1 MASLE
6 GKRLPAFPLKDGAG
20 KPIKIADLKAP
31 YVLYVYPEDDTPTCT
46 LQACSF
52 RDGHAALRKAG
63 LTVYGLSPDDAAK
76 HAKFRAKFS
85 LPFELLTADQRGL
98 ETLGVWRQKQM
109 FGNTYMGVSRE
120 TFLVGRDGKVA
131 KHYGRIVG
139 AEHHAERVLAD
150 WKALQ

>member
-1 MASLE
+1 MAGME

-20 KPIKIADLKAP
+20 KPIKVAELKAP
-31 YVLYVYPEDDTPTCT
+31 YVLFVYPKE
-46 LQACSF
+46 
-52 RDGHAALRKAG
+52 G

-85 LPFELLTADQRGL
+85 LPFELLTADQKGL

-139 AEHHAERVLAD
+139 AEHHAERVLED